1 MNISVKFQLHPPYG
15 FWGDDFFNI
24 VSQIQHFSCHGNQS
38 PLNQSNSAVW
48 KKFIYML
55 GRGLLKEHFCKNFIK
70 YICSETIINANFHIS
85 HYMSMIAIR
94 VLIWLEQK
102 NFFFFRSPSLSML
115 YMKFGKNPFHC
126 FSGDVVWKC
135 WWTDGWRTP
144 AYTVSSPMSLRLR
157 WLRWAKNQ
165 TVTPEKL
172 DVIILKF
179 KQL

>member
-15 FWGDDFFNI
+15 FWGDDFLIFFRKFNI
-24 VSQIQHFSCHGNQS
+24 LVAMATN

-55 GRGLLKEHFCKNFIK
+55 GRGLLKEHFCKTFIK
-70 YICSETIINANFHIS
+70 YICSETTINASFHIS

-102 NFFFFRSPSLSML
+102 KIFFFVPPAYRCYIWNLVRIRSD
-115 YMKFGKNPFHC
+115 FHC

-157 WLRWAKNQ
+157 WAKNQ